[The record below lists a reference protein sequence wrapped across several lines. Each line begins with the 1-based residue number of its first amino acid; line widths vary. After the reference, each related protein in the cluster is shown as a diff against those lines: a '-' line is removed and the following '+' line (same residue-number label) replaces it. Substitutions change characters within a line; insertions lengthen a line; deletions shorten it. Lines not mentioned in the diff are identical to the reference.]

1 MKVVSSYGVEIKK
14 QNIPIR
20 HTLYIYRQAVGYLI
34 RVYEESWEEL
44 SRIVNLQ
51 KRFNAAEHL
60 FIAQRK
66 TGRDMTL
73 TRIFQRCHLISAD
86 QQFSMRWEACLHM
99 RQDWNCGNKRNWP
112 VSQSLY
118 MKIMQCRYS
127 TGM

>member
-1 MKVVSSYGVEIKK
+1 MKVVSSYGVKIKK

-44 SRIVNLQ
+44 SRIANPQ

-60 FIAQRK
+60 VHSTKKNRARYDFDQKFPKMPSYLR
-66 TGRDMTL
+66 R
-73 TRIFQRCHLISAD
+73 SAI
-86 QQFSMRWEACLHM
+86 QHALGACLHM
-99 RQDWNCGNKRNWP
+99 RRDWNCGNKRNWT

>member
-20 HTLYIYRQAVGYLI
+20 HTLHIYRQAVGYLI

-44 SRIVNLQ
+44 SRIV
-51 KRFNAAEHL
+51 
-60 FIAQRK
+60 
-66 TGRDMTL
+66 
-73 TRIFQRCHLISAD
+73 TRNFQRCHLIFAD
-86 QQFSMRWEACLHM
+86 QRFSMRLEACLHM
-99 RQDWNCGNKRNWP
+99 RRDWNCGNKRNWT

>member
-60 FIAQRK
+60 VHSTKKNRARYDF
-66 TGRDMTL
+66 
-73 TRIFQRCHLISAD
+73 D
-86 QQFSMRWEACLHM
+86 QKFSKMPSYLSMRLEACLHM
-99 RQDWNCGNKRNWP
+99 RRDWNCGNKRNWP